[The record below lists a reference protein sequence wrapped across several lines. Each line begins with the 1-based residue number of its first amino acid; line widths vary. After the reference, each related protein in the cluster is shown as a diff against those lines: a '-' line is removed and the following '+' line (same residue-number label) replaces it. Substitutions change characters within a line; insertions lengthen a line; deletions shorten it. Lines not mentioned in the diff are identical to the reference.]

1 MKKTIGIILIILALV
16 LGYVGVNEFQNSGK
30 SVDILGVELSVED
43 KQDKTTAYLEI
54 GGAILLLI
62 GGIVL
67 VGKKD

>member
-1 MKKTIGIILIILALV
+1 MKKAIGIILIILALV

-67 VGKKD
+67 VGKKN

>member
-1 MKKTIGIILIILALV
+1 MKKAIGIILIILALV